1 MSRTSKMDNL
11 DSDGPTPTL
20 HFPEFDDGD
29 AWQRETLRRLASP
42 VKDKATGG
50 DNEDT
55 LTLSGEMG
63 LVPQGDYFGKQISGE
78 NVSRYIKIVRDDFV
92 YNDRTTKASK
102 FGSIKRLTSTDGGI
116 VSPIYKCFRFKGGQK
131 PDFWDY
137 YFEAQAHEAQLG
149 VLVNE
154 GARAGR
160 FNISIDKFLS
170 IDVWKPSSPEQER
183 IAECLA
189 SIDALIEAETEKL
202 DLLKDHKQG
211 LMQQLFPAEGESL
224 PVLRFP
230 EFRLAGA
237 WTEKAVSELFEV
249 TRGRVLA
256 MTLVSETKTDQMKF
270 PVYSSQTKRRGLCG
284 YYSEY
289 LYQDAITWTTDGA
302 GAGDVNFRPGQF
314 FCTNVCGVLLSK
326 QGFAN
331 PFMAALLSR
340 RTRSHVSY
348 HGNPKLMNGVMGDI
362 VIPVP
367 TLPEQQRISS
377 LLVEMDSYVENQ
389 EAKIEQLN
397 HHKMGLLQQ
406 LFPVFDEVQG

>member
-1 MSRTSKMDNL
+1 MSRNGEMDNL

-20 HFPEFDDGD
+20 RFPEFDDGD
-29 AWQRETLRRLASP
+29 AWQRETLRLLASP
-42 VKDKATGG
+42 VKDKAMGG

-63 LVPQGDYFGKQISGE
+63 LVPQGDYFGKQISGD

-116 VSPIYKCFRFKGGQK
+116 VSPIYKCFRFKGSQN

-149 VLVNE
+149 GLVNE

-189 SIDALIEAETEKL
+189 SVDALIQAETEKL
-202 DLLKDHKQG
+202 DALKDHKQG

-224 PVLRFP
+224 PALRFP
-230 EFRLAGA
+230 EFRSAPA
-237 WTEKAVSELFEV
+237 WTEKAVSEVFEV

-256 MTLVSETKTDQMKF
+256 MSLVSEAKTDQMRY

-302 GAGDVNFRPGQF
+302 GAGDVNFRSGQF

-326 QGFAN
+326 EGFAN
-331 PFMAALLSR
+331 PFMAALLNR

-367 TLPEQQRISS
+367 SLPEQQYISS
-377 LLVEMDSYVENQ
+377 LLVEMDSYIEHQ
-389 EAKIEQLN
+389 EAKIDQLSQ
-397 HHKMGLLQQ
+397 HKQGLLQQ
-406 LFPVFDEVQG
+406 LFPVLDEVDG